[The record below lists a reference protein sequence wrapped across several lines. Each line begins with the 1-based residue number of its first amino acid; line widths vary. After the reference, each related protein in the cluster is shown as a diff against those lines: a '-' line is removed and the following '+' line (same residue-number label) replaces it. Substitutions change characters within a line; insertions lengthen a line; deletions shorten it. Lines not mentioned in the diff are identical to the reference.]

1 MYTILDYID
10 WRGDLSFESSPLC
23 EVDSV
28 ILSRLSYIPFD
39 NIVPK
44 SFDTKVTLKEAADK
58 FLALPDA
65 TRRVYMDED
74 INLILKMAQ
83 SKRFK
88 DLNLC
93 GFINEFD
100 AETEKQ
106 FCALTIN
113 LSDNYHFVSF
123 RGTDNTL
130 VGWKED
136 FNMSFM
142 SPVPSQEAAVIYL
155 ETAMESLK
163 GNFVVAGHSK
173 GGNLAIYSSAF
184 CHESMQPRIISAYN
198 FDGPGFDKKIIDTD
212 GYQHIVGRSITFVP
226 QSSIV
231 GMLLEHEEEYIT
243 IKSAE
248 RLGPMQHDIF
258 SWLLMRTE
266 FIRLDTITES
276 SKFIDTALKDAMKAL
291 TPSQR
296 ESFIDSIYSLFAS
309 TGAERL
315 RDMRENPL
323 DTARAVFS
331 SFRDMDKEAKEMIGT
346 TMLMFL
352 KSAKDTINRMN
363 EK

>member
-1 MYTILDYID
+1 MYTILDYLD
-10 WRGDLSFESSPLC
+10 WRGDLSLESSPLC

-28 ILSRLSYIPFD
+28 ILARLSYIPFD

-44 SFDTKVTLKEAADK
+44 SFDVKVSLKEAADK
-58 FLALPDA
+58 FLSLPDA
-65 TRRVYMDED
+65 AQKVYIEED
-74 INLILKMAQ
+74 INLLLKMSQ
-83 SKRFK
+83 SNRFR
-88 DLNLC
+88 DLPLC

-100 AETEKQ
+100 VSTEKQ

-113 LSDNYHFVSF
+113 LGKDYHFISF

-130 VGWKED
+130 IGWKED
-136 FNMSFM
+136 FNMSFL

-155 ETAMESLK
+155 EAAMETLN
-163 GNFVVAGHSK
+163 GEFVVAGHSK
-173 GGNLAIYSSAF
+173 GGNLAIYSSSF
-184 CHESMQPRIISAYN
+184 CQESMQERITAAYN
-198 FDGPGFDKKIIDTD
+198 FDGPGFDQNIINTP
-212 GYQHIVGRSITFVP
+212 GYQRIIGKATTFIP

-243 IKSAE
+243 IKSDE

-258 SWLLMRTE
+258 SWNLMRTE

-276 SKFIDTALKDAMKAL
+276 SKFIDLALKDAMKSL

-296 ESFIDSIYSLFAS
+296 EAFIDSVYSLFAS

-323 DTARAVFS
+323 DTAKSVFS
-331 SFRDMDKEAKEMIGT
+331 SFLDMDDTTKEMIGQ
-346 TMLMFL
+346 TMRMFL
-352 KSAKDTINRMN
+352 KSAKDTANKMN